1 MLSLYVAYGHGEH
14 GPPLDAVYPGMHEQD
29 VTPLL
34 LVLQVCAAAATHC
47 TFEDPCITICVCSP
61 AIDAVC
67 NSAVVHD
74 KTCFVYSPASEP
86 YKPVQ
91 VRAIHDIWQACQL
104 V

>member
-14 GPPLDAVYPGMHEQD
+14 GPPLDAVYPRMHEQD

-34 LVLQVCAAAATHC
+34 LLVLQVCVAAATHC
-47 TFEDPCITICVCSP
+47 SFEYPSISICVFSH

-67 NSAVVHD
+67 NSAVVHE
-74 KTCFVYSPASEP
+74 KTCFVYGPPLEP
-86 YKPVQ
+86 VH